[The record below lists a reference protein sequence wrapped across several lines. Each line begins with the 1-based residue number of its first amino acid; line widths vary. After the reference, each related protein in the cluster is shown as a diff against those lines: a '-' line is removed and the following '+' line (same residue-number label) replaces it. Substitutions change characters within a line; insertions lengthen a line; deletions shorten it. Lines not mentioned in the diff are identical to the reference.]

1 MTYTISIRVYQTTP
15 KGFFRPVERT
25 NWKYANGGTWDEVRG
40 EYVLTM
46 GGSGTS
52 GSLRFV
58 SSDTDESFV
67 ATFGV
72 HNYKR
77 WCDIVTNL
85 TNEQTALVINQEYYG
100 VPIRDQARENQLT
113 SYNVANAKGRRF
125 AIEYTVTE
133 GDNLKANL
141 IIG

>member
-1 MTYTISIRVYQTTP
+1 MSYNITVRVFQTNP
-15 KGFFRPVERT
+15 DMFFRLAEQTVW
-25 NWKYANGGTWDEVRG
+25 NFANGGSSDSVSG
-40 EYVLTM
+40 AYVLAM

-58 SSDTDESFV
+58 SSSGENFV

-85 TNEQTALVINQEYYG
+85 ENDQTGMIINAEYYG
-100 VPIRDQARENQLT
+100 KVPDRANY
-113 SYNVANAKGRRF
+113 SVANAQGRKF
-125 AIEYTVTE
+125 AITFTAAE
-133 GDNLKANL
+133 GNNLVANL
-141 IIG
+141 IIN